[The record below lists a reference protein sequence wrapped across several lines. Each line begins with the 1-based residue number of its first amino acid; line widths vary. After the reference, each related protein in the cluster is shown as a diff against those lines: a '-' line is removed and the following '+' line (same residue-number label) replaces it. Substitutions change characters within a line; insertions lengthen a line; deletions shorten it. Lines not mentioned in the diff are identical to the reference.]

1 MGKFWL
7 FFKGLVAFLIVFFGA
22 EILLSA
28 NTPSSITYGVAATG
42 IVYFLQAMQMLIV
55 LENLDQSMIDNA
67 VTIYDVSD
75 DSGHSLFASFD
86 INEADS
92 MVEAIARTDIE
103 LNNIYT
109 GHITLDWNQ
118 DNKKSLQMFK
128 DLIEKEKES
137 D

>member
-1 MGKFWL
+1 
-7 FFKGLVAFLIVFFGA
+7 
-22 EILLSA
+22 
-28 NTPSSITYGVAATG
+28 
-42 IVYFLQAMQMLIV
+42 MQMLIV

-67 VTIYDVSD
+67 ITIYDVSD
-75 DSGHSLFASFD
+75 DSGHSLVASFD
-86 INEADS
+86 LNEADS
-92 MVEAIARTDIE
+92 IVKAIANTDIE

-128 DLIEKEKES
+128 DLIEKEKEN